1 MKAINTILI
10 ATLISSSAFGQTK
23 MVITST
29 SNISI
34 YGTSNVHD
42 WPEHCESQGKS
53 ITVNMEE
60 NKPHYGCKRG
70 HYSLNGTLLP
80 LP

>member
-10 ATLISSSAFGQTK
+10 ATLITSSAFGQTK
-23 MVITST
+23 MVITSA

-42 WPEHCESQGKS
+42 WPEHCESQVKS

-60 NKPHYGCKRG
+60 NKPHYGCIRG
-70 HYSLNGTLLP
+70 HCSLNGTLLP